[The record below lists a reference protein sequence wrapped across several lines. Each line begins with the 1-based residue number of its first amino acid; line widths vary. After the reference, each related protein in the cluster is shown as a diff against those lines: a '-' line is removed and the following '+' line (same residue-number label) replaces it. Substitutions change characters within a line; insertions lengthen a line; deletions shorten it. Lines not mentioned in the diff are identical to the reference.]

1 MLTEGAKRH
10 AATKRGWKPPIR
22 SPHTRWWTL
31 SRSEGKRTE
40 ILAVLRRGEKVLPV
54 FGHEEE
60 AELYLWLAGLG
71 EGWRVRESR
80 CGELVSVLCG
90 PCADVKSVALDPL
103 PQMIED
109 GTLALSC
116 WSRREFVRALTGG
129 SGHEARTHD
138 IRHEP
143 ITRIPYQDVGPG
155 GSHLPEHTRRAPPGS
170 IRFRGP

>member
-1 MLTEGAKRH
+1 LLTEGAKRH

-31 SRSEGKRTE
+31 SRSEGERTE

-90 PCADVKSVALDPL
+90 PCADVKGVALDPL

-109 GTLALSC
+109 GTLAFSC

-129 SGHEARTHD
+129 SGHEARPHSPMTLG
-138 IRHEP
+138 
-143 ITRIPYQDVGPG
+143 TN
-155 GSHLPEHTRRAPPGS
+155 
-170 IRFRGP
+170 